1 MEYILKCLP
10 TQLAKLI
17 LEHNIQKLEEIR
29 IRANKPVILKLRQVE
44 IVLNYTIT
52 TNEIIGILQNICN
65 NSIYTYQNQIC
76 NGFITLPGGNR
87 VGIAGNV
94 VIKDGQVSNISYIY
108 SLNFRISHQIN
119 GACDNILK
127 YVLDTENN
135 TIFNTLIVSPP
146 GAGKT
151 TIIRDLAKRIS
162 NGINEINFRGLDV
175 SIIDERGEIA
185 AMTKGIIFND
195 VGIRTDVL
203 DNVPKSIG
211 IRMAVRS
218 MAPKVIIADEIGNK
232 DDVNIINYAIC
243 SGVKC
248 IFTAHGSD
256 MEDLLKNGIVGTK
269 KSEQGTIQAK
279 SKEEMKLNI
288 KPTIVKPMRYP
299 VSISEGELHP
309 A

>member
-29 IRANKPVILKLRQVE
+29 IRANKPVILKLGQVE
-44 IVLNYTIT
+44 IVLSYTIT

-119 GACDNILK
+119 GASDNILK

-151 TIIRDLAKRIS
+151 TMIRDLAKRIS

-185 AMTKGIIFND
+185 AMTKGITFND

-248 IFTAHGSD
+248 IFTAHGSN
-256 MEDLLKNGIVGTK
+256 MEDLLKNNEINK
-269 KSEQGTIQAK
+269 IINLQLF
-279 SKEEMKLNI
+279 SKIIFLDEKQKGKIKNVVNI
-288 KPTIVKPMRYP
+288 KN
-299 VSISEGELHP
+299 
-309 A
+309 

>member
-29 IRANKPVILKLRQVE
+29 IRANKPVILKLGQVE

-119 GACDNILK
+119 GASDNILK

-185 AMTKGIIFND
+185 AMTKGITFND

-232 DDVNIINYAIC
+232 DDVYIINYAIC

-248 IFTAHGSD
+248 IFTAHGSN
-256 MEDLLKNGIVGTK
+256 MEDLLKNNEINKIINLQLFSKIIFLDEKQKGKIKNVVN
-269 KSEQGTIQAK
+269 IQ
-279 SKEEMKLNI
+279 N
-288 KPTIVKPMRYP
+288 
-299 VSISEGELHP
+299 
-309 A
+309 

>member
-10 TQLAKLI
+10 TQLTKLI

-29 IRANKPVILKLRQVE
+29 IRANKPVILKLGQVE

-119 GACDNILK
+119 GASDNILK

-151 TIIRDLAKRIS
+151 TMIRDLAKRIS

-185 AMTKGIIFND
+185 AMTKGITFND

-248 IFTAHGSD
+248 IFTAHGSN
-256 MEDLLKNGIVGTK
+256 MEDLLKNNEINKIINLQLFSKIIFLEEKQKGKIKNVVN
-269 KSEQGTIQAK
+269 IQ
-279 SKEEMKLNI
+279 N
-288 KPTIVKPMRYP
+288 
-299 VSISEGELHP
+299 
-309 A
+309 

>member
-29 IRANKPVILKLRQVE
+29 IRANKPVILKLGQVE

-119 GACDNILK
+119 GASDNILK

-151 TIIRDLAKRIS
+151 TMIRDLAKRIS

-185 AMTKGIIFND
+185 AMTKGITFND

-248 IFTAHGSD
+248 IFTAHGSN
-256 MEDLLKNGIVGTK
+256 MEDLLKNNEINK
-269 KSEQGTIQAK
+269 IINLQLF
-279 SKEEMKLNI
+279 SKIIFLDEKQKGKIKNVVNI
-288 KPTIVKPMRYP
+288 
-299 VSISEGELHP
+299 HN
-309 A
+309 

>member
-256 MEDLLKNGIVGTK
+256 MEDLIKNNEINKIINLQLFSKIIFLDEKQKGKIKNVVN
-269 KSEQGTIQAK
+269 IQ
-279 SKEEMKLNI
+279 N
-288 KPTIVKPMRYP
+288 
-299 VSISEGELHP
+299 
-309 A
+309 

>member
-119 GACDNILK
+119 GASDNILK

-135 TIFNTLIVSPP
+135 TIYNTLIVSPP

-243 SGVKC
+243 YGVKC

-256 MEDLLKNGIVGTK
+256 MEDLLKNNEINKIINLQLFSKIIFLDEKQKGKIKNVVN
-269 KSEQGTIQAK
+269 IQ
-279 SKEEMKLNI
+279 N
-288 KPTIVKPMRYP
+288 
-299 VSISEGELHP
+299 
-309 A
+309 

>member
-29 IRANKPVILKLRQVE
+29 IRANKPVILKLGQVE

-119 GACDNILK
+119 GASDNILK

-151 TIIRDLAKRIS
+151 TMIRDLAKRIS

-185 AMTKGIIFND
+185 AMTKGITFND

-203 DNVPKSIG
+203 DNVPKTIG

-248 IFTAHGSD
+248 IFSAHGSN
-256 MEDLLKNGIVGTK
+256 MEDLLKNNEINKIINLQLFSKIIFLDEKQKGKIKNVVN
-269 KSEQGTIQAK
+269 IQ
-279 SKEEMKLNI
+279 N
-288 KPTIVKPMRYP
+288 
-299 VSISEGELHP
+299 
-309 A
+309 

>member
-94 VIKDGQVSNISYIY
+94 VIKDGKVSNISYIY

-119 GACDNILK
+119 GASDNILK

-256 MEDLLKNGIVGTK
+256 MEDLLKNNEINKIINLQLFSKIIFLDEKQKGKIKNVVN
-269 KSEQGTIQAK
+269 IQ
-279 SKEEMKLNI
+279 N
-288 KPTIVKPMRYP
+288 
-299 VSISEGELHP
+299 
-309 A
+309 

>member
-108 SLNFRISHQIN
+108 SLNFRISHRIN
-119 GACDNILK
+119 GASDNILK

-135 TIFNTLIVSPP
+135 TIYNTLIVSPP

-203 DNVPKSIG
+203 DNVPKSLG

-256 MEDLLKNGIVGTK
+256 MEDLLKNNEINKIINLQLFSKIIFLDEKQKGKIKNVVN
-269 KSEQGTIQAK
+269 IQ
-279 SKEEMKLNI
+279 N
-288 KPTIVKPMRYP
+288 
-299 VSISEGELHP
+299 
-309 A
+309 

>member
-29 IRANKPVILKLRQVE
+29 IRANKPVILKLGQVE

-119 GACDNILK
+119 GASDNILK

-248 IFTAHGSD
+248 IFTAHGSN
-256 MEDLLKNGIVGTK
+256 MEDLLKNNEINKIINLQLFSKIIFLDEKQKGKIKNVVN
-269 KSEQGTIQAK
+269 IQ
-279 SKEEMKLNI
+279 N
-288 KPTIVKPMRYP
+288 
-299 VSISEGELHP
+299 
-309 A
+309 